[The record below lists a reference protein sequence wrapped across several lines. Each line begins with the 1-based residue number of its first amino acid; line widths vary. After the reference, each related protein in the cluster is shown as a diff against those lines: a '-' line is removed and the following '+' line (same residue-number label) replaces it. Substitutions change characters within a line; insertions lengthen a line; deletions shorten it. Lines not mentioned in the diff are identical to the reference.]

1 MLWPSFQNSYSEQK
15 RRGPI
20 SSRGKVHNKMSTASP
35 PKSNTKQLQSEVNEV
50 VGIMQDNIHK
60 VMERGE
66 QLDQLQT
73 KTDDLQQS
81 SMQFRRGA
89 NRVRRQMWWRDMKVK
104 LLIGGTIII
113 IIIIIVVAATS
124 GK

>member
-1 MLWPSFQNSYSEQK
+1 M
-15 RRGPI
+15 
-20 SSRGKVHNKMSTASP
+20 SSASP
-35 PKSNTKQLQSEVNEV
+35 PKNSNTKQLQGEVNEV

-66 QLDQLQT
+66 NLDNLQN
-73 KTDDLQQS
+73 KTESLQES

-113 IIIIIVVAATS
+113 IIVIIIIASTS
-124 GK
+124 GNK

>member
-1 MLWPSFQNSYSEQK
+1 M
-15 RRGPI
+15 
-20 SSRGKVHNKMSTASP
+20 SSPAKSP
-35 PKSNTKQLQSEVNEV
+35 NANPNAPKSNTKQLQSEVNEV

-104 LLIGGTIII
+104 LLIGGTIVII
-113 IIIIIVVAATS
+113 IIIIIVAATS
-124 GK
+124 K

>member
-1 MLWPSFQNSYSEQK
+1 MSSGSPQK
-15 RRGPI
+15 QG
-20 SSRGKVHNKMSTASP
+20 
-35 PKSNTKQLQSEVNEV
+35 NTKQLQSEVNEV

-104 LLIGGTIII
+104 LLIGAVLIII
-113 IIIIIVVAATS
+113 IIIIIVAAS
-124 GK
+124 SK